1 MKLIFTGNLR
11 VFERRV
17 QQTAPPGSV
26 DERITTALADV
37 DRPLPFA
44 DLCALCR
51 LRTATL
57 YERLTALAADG
68 RLVKSD
74 QGYRLSSR

>member
-1 MKLIFTGNLR
+1 
-11 VFERRV
+11 V
-17 QQTAPPGSV
+17 
-26 DERITTALADV
+26 
-37 DRPLPFA
+37 
-44 DLCALCR
+44 
-51 LRTATL
+51 RTATL